1 MDGCFEI
8 SRILSCT
15 PFPPNL
21 APQATHAD
29 QPPRTLRPSD
39 LNHVYVARPARGDR
53 IHTSE
58 AVASAQD
65 FMLYA
70 AHGSRS
76 REWWGTLVVGGGV
89 NPSSSSTS
97 ASGGQPPTAAVVD
110 VTAAWKGWLRVD
122 RAEVRG
128 FGAGVSVEEAL
139 AARTARGD
147 AVDAAGWV
155 ARSVWGEFGFG
166 GRE

>member
-1 MDGCFEI
+1 MDGRFDVSC
-8 SRILSCT
+8 ILGCT
-15 PFPPNL
+15 PLPPNH

-29 QPPRTLRPSD
+29 QPPRPLQPSD
-39 LNHVYVARPARGDR
+39 LNHVHVARPARGDR

-58 AVASAQD
+58 AVASAQH

-76 REWWGTLVVGGGV
+76 REWWGTLVVGGGL
-89 NPSSSSTS
+89 NPSSSTS
-97 ASGGQPPTAAVVD
+97 GASGQPPTAGVVD

-122 RAEVRG
+122 CAEVRG
-128 FGAGVSVEEAL
+128 FAVGVSVEEAL
-139 AARTARGD
+139 AARAARGD

-155 ARSVWGEFGFG
+155 ASSVWGEFRFG